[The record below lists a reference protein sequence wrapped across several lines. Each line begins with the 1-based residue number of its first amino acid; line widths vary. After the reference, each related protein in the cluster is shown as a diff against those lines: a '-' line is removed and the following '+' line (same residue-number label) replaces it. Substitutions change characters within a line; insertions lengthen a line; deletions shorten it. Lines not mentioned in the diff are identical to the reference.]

1 LKNTSHSSFIAR
13 QVAAHVDRFRPLTV
27 PELREEVVRRKLN
40 KDGKK
45 TQLLM
50 RLAIWTRDEIVKSS
64 PGEEEDDPQL
74 DNNQDD
80 KVTSA
85 SPEEE
90 IDLAEDTDDSSD
102 EDSASS
108 EELELFEDENEDD
121 DVDVE
126 ETNNGDTATNE
137 SVPSTDEID
146 EEEEECGSTK
156 SSKVPSEPE
165 SLEPVLQSIFGHSK
179 FREGQEWAIKRCLDQ
194 KKSILVAPTGFGKSL
209 CYALPAALMDGVC
222 VVVSPLISLIQV
234 CAKFRDQS

>member
-13 QVAAHVDRFRPLTV
+13 QVAAHVDRFRSLTV

-64 PGEEEDDPQL
+64 PGEEDDPQL
-74 DNNQDD
+74 DNNEDD

-85 SPEEE
+85 SAEVE

-108 EELELFEDENEDD
+108 EELELFEGENDD
-121 DVDVE
+121 DDADVE
-126 ETNNGDTATNE
+126 DTKNGETATNE
-137 SVPSTDEID
+137 SVPSTDEI
-146 EEEEECGSTK
+146 EQEEEECGSTK
-156 SSKVPSEPE
+156 SSKAPSKLE